1 MQHHS
6 NFTPNIPRLSCPMEV
21 AISWSLGLYYF
32 TYLIQRNAER
42 LSDKKYTGGAMGGD
56 W

>member
-21 AISWSLGLYYF
+21 AISWSLGLYHF

-56 W
+56 R